1 MEPFT
6 LDAFHRH
13 VFLQPVRKWNSA
25 MTSLEY
31 NHYAAKDDE
40 FVSNIASIESVKN
53 CSILR
58 YSKIENRKI
67 EEYKD
72 IERKKAKWPEL
83 AQKFGLFDVLAGMH
97 ALLLSIQD
105 QHMGKLLSV
114 NVH

>member
-58 YSKIENRKI
+58 YSKIENRDRGI
-67 EEYKD
+67 
-72 IERKKAKWPEL
+72 
-83 AQKFGLFDVLAGMH
+83 
-97 ALLLSIQD
+97 
-105 QHMGKLLSV
+105 
-114 NVH
+114 